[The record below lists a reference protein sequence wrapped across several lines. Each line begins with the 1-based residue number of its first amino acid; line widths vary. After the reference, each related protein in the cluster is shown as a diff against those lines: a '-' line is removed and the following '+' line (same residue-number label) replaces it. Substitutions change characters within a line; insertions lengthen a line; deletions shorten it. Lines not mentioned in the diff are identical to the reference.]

1 MWKPISY
8 LIATV
13 ALVTIFVG
21 LFVGLQGELREEIY
35 YQPGETRPS
44 IRTIMVYPN
53 AVTGL
58 KITFGGGI
66 LGLTLCFLSLL
77 IHFRKEKLEK
87 TLETAPPTKS

>member
-1 MWKPISY
+1 MWKLISY
-8 LIATV
+8 LIAIV
-13 ALVTIFVG
+13 AFVTILVG
-21 LFVGLQGELREEIY
+21 LFVGLQGELKEEIY

-77 IHFRKEKLEK
+77 VHFKKKELEK
-87 TLETAPPTKS
+87 TLETTSSTES